1 MCGSGGT
8 SRRNFG
14 KSCRSNFARCIA
26 KKLFLRLVPLRR
38 DTTALLRRKIAE
50 GNVHT
55 RPVHLYPEIHFRLRK
70 RFSILLFSVGLLR
83 FLTTNVA
90 AQPGVYSGVYA
101 FGEGG
106 LTSASNWQAITN
118 FVTTA
123 GKDVSIVNNFDS
135 WTDSSSS
142 TNGTQ
147 SFPTTEMNKIR
158 AHNSIP
164 MFTWQPQNGAQ
175 GVTQSFTLANIINGY
190 YDAYI
195 TNWATSAKNW
205 GHPFFL
211 RLAHEMNGDWYPWS
225 ERVNGNSAGQYVQ
238 MWQHVHDIFTRV
250 GVTNVTWVWC
260 VNVISSK
267 TTPISELYPGD
278 NYVDWISVDGYNRL
292 ANPWQD
298 FSDVATATLTQ
309 MTNIAP
315 GKPIMVAETGCNQ
328 NPSFDKA
335 QWFRNVLTNFLP
347 TVQPRIKA
355 WVYFN
360 STNTSDGNDWRI
372 TAPATATVGYQDG
385 IALPYYDTNRY
396 GAISDSPIQPLLD
409 DATTTDTMAPFISI
423 VSPATN
429 SVQGGAIANIIALA
443 SDKSGIGRI
452 VFSINGVPQQTNTA
466 PPYQFA
472 WNVPAS
478 GGVIYTIT
486 ATAYDNAGNSAAST
500 IQVFSLASN
509 APTPPTIV
517 SSSTNG
523 TNLVLRIGSQT
534 GFSYVLQTAAQ
545 LQQPN
550 WVPLQTNVG
559 GGLITITIPM
569 NSPTQQFFRMAV
581 H

>member
-1 MCGSGGT
+1 MVW
-8 SRRNFG
+8 
-14 KSCRSNFARCIA
+14 
-26 KKLFLRLVPLRR
+26 LPL
-38 DTTALLRRKIAE
+38 
-50 GNVHT
+50 
-55 RPVHLYPEIHFRLRK
+55 
-70 RFSILLFSVGLLR
+70 
-83 FLTTNVA
+83 LTFNLA
-90 AQPGVYSGVYA
+90 AQPGVYSGIYA

-106 LTSASNWQAITN
+106 LTSSSSWQAITN

-123 GKDVSIVNNFDS
+123 GKDVSIINNFDS

-164 MFTWQPQNGAQ
+164 MFSWQPQNGSQ

-190 YDAYI
+190 YDTYI
-195 TNWATSAKNW
+195 TNWAIAAKNW

-250 GVTNVTWVWC
+250 GATNVTWVWC

-292 ANPWQD
+292 ANSWQD

-315 GKPIMVAETGCNQ
+315 GKPIMVGETGCNQ

-335 QWFRNVLTNFLP
+335 QWFRNALTNFLP
-347 TVQPRIKA
+347 MVQPRIKA

-429 SVQGGAIANIIALA
+429 SVQGGATANIIALA
-443 SDKSGIGRI
+443 SDKSGIGKI
-452 VFSINGVPQQTNTA
+452 VFLLNGVPQQTNTA
-466 PPYQFA
+466 PPYQFS
-472 WNVPAS
+472 WNVPTG
-478 GGVIYTIT
+478 GGVIYNIT
-486 ATAYDNAGNSAAST
+486 ATAYDNAGNTAAST

-509 APTPPTIV
+509 ALTPPTIV

-534 GFSYVLQTAAQ
+534 GFSYVLQTATQ

-550 WVPLQTNVG
+550 WIPLQTNAG
-559 GGLITITIPM
+559 GGLLTITIPM